1 MRTHTHQY
9 ALTTPLPDSTP
20 PEHRP
25 NADDGW
31 LAPLGQCPHCAG
43 VPERDV
49 PF

>member
-1 MRTHTHQY
+1 VHTHTWQY
-9 ALTTPLPDSTP
+9 ALPTPVPDSTP

-31 LAPLGQCPHCAG
+31 LDPFGQCPDCVG
-43 VPERDV
+43 EPERDV